1 MMRLSHDMKILTRR
15 NYAALSEM
23 TDCLAKQAQG
33 WLRSSGKGKP
43 ERV

>member
-23 TDCLAKQAQG
+23 TDSLAKQAQG
-33 WLRSSGKGKP
+33 WLRSSGKGKT
-43 ERV
+43 V